1 MRYTLQD
8 YSNVLFSGF
17 NYKLPDDISSTI
29 ERLTKELGV
38 STSDKVDEP
47 EVYENRLRRTDLGLK
62 RSRPYDQRFKNK
74 NDDSWK
80 SPVPFKATKIE
91 KKEGVEKQTNDIRV
105 CLNKI
110 SNKNYEQQRDAIFEL
125 IDDESNDIVQKEVAQ
140 SIFDT
145 ASSNKFYSELYAGLY
160 KDLIEKFS
168 IFSVF
173 IVNLI
178 DEYYDSMDAITNID
192 SDEDYNLYCEN
203 NKTNDKR
210 KATSTFI
217 VNLMVKGVI
226 DKLDVLNLV
235 VRMQE
240 KVISMVD
247 LDNKTYEVDEIT
259 ENLFILITL
268 VASHLSGDFGDNF
281 IKIRDNIETCS
292 KYKTK
297 DHKSISSRAIFKYM
311 DMLDKIK

>member
-17 NYKLPDDISSTI
+17 NYKLPDDISSII